1 MPTSNITETKHPH
14 VLLVEDEE
22 SFIKA
27 LTVGLQHEGM
37 QVSVARDGKQAL
49 DVFDRD
55 RHDIV
60 LLDVMLPKLSGIDV
74 CREMRRNCDVP
85 ILMVT
90 AKNEEVDAVVGLEI
104 GADDYIAKPYRLK
117 ELVARI
123 RAHLRRR
130 ELEGR
135 GAGGGPGV
143 GGGPG
148 TVGSTGVGGSPG
160 TGDGTST
167 FGGAKP
173 RARPIIQG
181 DLVLDPVRH
190 EVNLR
195 GEPISLP
202 LKEFDL
208 LWTLMLHGG
217 QLLTRQRLINEV
229 WGDDYVGDT
238 KTLDVHIKRL
248 RTKIEDNPSKPARIV
263 TIRGLGYKFQQ
274 HS

>member
-1 MPTSNITETKHPH
+1 MPTSDTTETKHPH

-22 SFIKA
+22 SFVKA
-27 LTVGLQHEGM
+27 LTVGLRREGM
-37 QVSVARDGKQAL
+37 QVSVARDGRQAL

-74 CREMRRNCDVP
+74 CREMRRSCDVP

-130 ELEGR
+130 ELA
-135 GAGGGPGV
+135 GAGAGAGPG
-143 GGGPG
+143 GNRG
-148 TVGSTGVGGSPG
+148 T
-160 TGDGTST
+160 
-167 FGGAKP
+167 KP
-173 RARPIIQG
+173 SAQPITQG
-181 DLVLDPVRH
+181 DLLLDPVRH
-190 EVNLR
+190 EVSLR
-195 GEPISLP
+195 GEPIALT

-229 WGDDYVGDT
+229 WGDDYVGDS

-248 RTKIEDNPSKPARIV
+248 RTKIEDDPSKPARIV

-274 HS
+274 YS